1 MIRFTLICSLLTLA
15 GSIPA
20 AADDDPYDYVDRSGA
35 YIGFSTILAGMVEL
49 DDELEDDVG
58 MDIDSDLTWGL
69 QARAGYRVHPLFGVE
84 VNFEWL
90 AELDIETEEVGTLGE
105 LEVWTLTADAK
116 LFLPN
121 WRNGQFF
128 LHAGAGALGAE
139 QKKTSAFG
147 DSGDATDFA
156 ARFGA
161 GMDIYLTK
169 NITVTVGASYVF
181 PTGNVKHL
189 DYVSGNAGLQYR
201 F

>member
-1 MIRFTLICSLLTLA
+1 MIRFALICSLLTLA
-15 GSIPA
+15 GAAPA
-20 AADDDPYDYVDRSGA
+20 AADDDSYDYVDRSGA

-58 MDIDSDLTWGL
+58 IDVDSDLTWGL
-69 QARAGYRVHPLFGVE
+69 QARAGYRVHPLFGAE

-90 AELDIETEEVGTLGE
+90 AELDVETEDIGTLGE
-105 LEVWTLTADAK
+105 LELWTLTADAK

-121 WRNGQFF
+121 WKNAQFF
-128 LHAGAGALGAE
+128 VHAGAGVLEAE
-139 QKKTSAFG
+139 FTDDRGFG
-147 DSGDATDFA
+147 ISEDELDFA

-161 GMDIYLTK
+161 GMDIYLTR
-169 NITVTVGASYVF
+169 NVTVTVGASYVF
-181 PTGNVKHL
+181 PTGDVKHL